1 MLRFPGFL
9 TGCGLTVLLASAVLE
24 PAGLDALRRS
34 AMALV
39 AGGEPVGA
47 GARQATSGEA
57 AGEPVV
63 PASAPATA
71 AAGSVVPATA
81 APDENRADAGTPIAA
96 VPPDHPG
103 TAGGPA
109 GTDGVA
115 GDEEP
120 PRDAGPGQAARRRE
134 SARDVAP
141 AGAGGSAQEQAGG
154 PGKTAPDP
162 NTGSPVGPAGV
173 VDPAP
178 STGAWHAFW
187 TPFHSEASA
196 TGFARH
202 LEQVT
207 GVPHRVVR
215 TGPAA
220 YRVAFWHDGEDA
232 RSRQLLAIERA
243 SGLSLRGGEL

>member
-1 MLRFPGFL
+1 MLRFTGFL
-9 TGCGLTVLLASAVLE
+9 TGCGLTVLLASTALE

-34 AMALV
+34 VMTLV
-39 AGGEPVGA
+39 AGDEPVRA
-47 GARQATSGEA
+47 AATPAPAGEA
-57 AGEPVV
+57 VV
-63 PASAPATA
+63 PAPA
-71 AAGSVVPATA
+71 AAGSAAPATA
-81 APDENRADAGTPIAA
+81 APDDNRPDAGPPVTA
-96 VPPDHPG
+96 VAPDHSG
-103 TAGGPA
+103 EAAGPA
-109 GTDGVA
+109 GPGGGA
-115 GDEEP
+115 G
-120 PRDAGPGQAARRRE
+120 DAGPSRNAGEGDAPGLGE
-134 SARDVAP
+134 SARDQARAGAEGSAP
-141 AGAGGSAQEQAGG
+141 AEAPG
-154 PGKTAPDP
+154 PGETAPGPD
-162 NTGSPVGPAGV
+162 TGPPAGRADGA
-173 VDPAP
+173 DPVP
-178 STGAWHAFW
+178 PTGAWHAFW